1 VHDGDHL
8 LPALFAVML
17 ALIGASF
24 ATSLGGHLDSV
35 VRTVS
40 IFTIMGTMVAYRAQR
55 RGSRLEPF
63 TIIARIQGVGLGLG
77 ILLEGVK
84 AVV

>member
-1 VHDGDHL
+1 VQDGDHL
-8 LPALFAVML
+8 LPALFAVIL

-24 ATSLGGHLDSV
+24 AISLGGHLDSV

-40 IFTIMGTMVAYRAQR
+40 IFTIMGTMVAYRARR

-63 TIIARIQGVGLGLG
+63 TLIARYQGLGLG
-77 ILLEGVK
+77 LGMLFEAVK